1 MPTTFWQRYKTMLF
15 VQICVGSSCHLK
27 GSQEIVELFQKAVE
41 EYRVDEDVV
50 LSGNFCIGK
59 CNRVGVTVQVNDD
72 VHVGITKENFREFF
86 QKNILDVIENE
97 RK

>member
-1 MPTTFWQRYKTMLF
+1 MLI

-27 GSQEIVELFQKAVE
+27 GSAEIVQLFE
-41 EYRVDEDVV
+41 EAIAEHHIEDDVV
-50 LSGNFCIGK
+50 LSGSFCIGK

-72 VHVGITKENFREFF
+72 IHVGVTIENFREFF
-86 QKNILDVIENE
+86 KKNILDVIESE